1 MKEVHKNMEIHDEEE
16 FDLDLKEILLVFWK
30 SRVIIISVTSLFTV
44 GSIIYSLAQPNTYTS
59 ESIVVAVNDQGG
71 GRISPGV
78 NALVKMTTGAGLGGG
93 GGGMVAGDKAV
104 TTIESREFFKHLLDN
119 HEFVEKHFIAFEKFD
134 DSSQSS
140 IFDQSIY
147 DDESKAWLD
156 TKPSYLELYNDYGD
170 MVSAEYYFSNGIIQL
185 SVEHESPVFAY
196 DFLTLI
202 IQEVNNL
209 RRKKDLS
216 QSSKALEYLY
226 QEATRNNLSVI
237 QQSISQ
243 MITSQLGTQML
254 AKIKPDYMIQAFDK
268 PFIPIEKSGPARLF
282 ITMMGT
288 ILGMVLSL
296 SFVIINYFLKENE

>member
-44 GSIIYSLAQPNTYTS
+44 GSIIYSLTQPNTYTS
-59 ESIVVAVNDQGG
+59 ESIVTAVNDQAGG
-71 GRISPGV
+71 KVSQGV
-78 NALVKMTTGAGLGGG
+78 NSLMKLATGAGLGGV
-93 GGGMVAGDKAV
+93 GGGMGAGDKAV

-119 HEFVEKHFIAFEKFD
+119 YEFVGKHFIAFEKFD
-134 DSSQSS
+134 HSSQAS
-140 IFDQSIY
+140 IFDQNIY
-147 DDESKAWLD
+147 DDESKSWLD

-170 MVSAEYYFSNGIIQL
+170 MVSAEYRISKGTIEL
-185 SVEHESPVFAY
+185 SVEHESPIFAY

-226 QEATRNNLSVI
+226 LEATKNNLTVI

-243 MITSQLGTQML
+243 MITAQLGTQML
-254 AKIKPDYMIQAFDK
+254 AKIKPEYMIQTFDK

-282 ITMMGT
+282 ITILGT

-296 SFVIINYFLKENE
+296 SFVIINYFLKENK